1 MTEVREITAADQRAR
16 VVRLSQR
23 PPPRPV
29 LDCRWA
35 PLAIPSSSGAE
46 SGPSRQPPS
55 VSTLVRAGYGAGRDV
70 SACPAKADGSCA
82 NLDHHA
88 VRADGPRTVGTA
100 RPAGQAAQRALG
112 SRRFRNPANRR
123 ADSRPARLGSALP
136 LGEVARPA
144 AITPR

>member
-55 VSTLVRAGYGAGRDV
+55 VSTLVWAGYGAGRDV

-88 VRADGPRTVGTA
+88 VRRTRPTGRLAGIRARHEAQKVGIGA
-100 RPAGQAAQRALG
+100 
-112 SRRFRNPANRR
+112 
-123 ADSRPARLGSALP
+123 P
-136 LGEVARPA
+136 LMKSSPTSLE
-144 AITPR
+144 